1 MQAEE
6 ILTQIRKGTGKQG
19 WAVFPLLRE
28 KLMWAIA
35 GWIFGILIGLFILAV
50 LVPIVVPYNYERGV
64 FSIFLTSLLLGVLA
78 AVVIGS
84 IVLLIADI
92 RRLLS
97 ASEHMIVI
105 TYEDF
110 VKQEGNKII
119 QVPLSHVR
127 HVTPRGRSPLEQDAI
142 KREDEIER
150 SADRGNVFSSLLGRR
165 GSSSLRMRRRRM
177 RAPTSLAF
185 LDARDDTEVIVVN
198 DDAFGDPFVIANTL
212 KEYTASLAIVERSE
226 M

>member
-6 ILTQIRKGTGKQG
+6 ILTQVKTGTGKQG
-19 WAVFPLLRE
+19 WVVFPLLRE

-35 GWIFGILIGLFILAV
+35 GWTFGIFIGLLLLTI
-50 LVPIVVPYNYERGV
+50 LVPVVVPYNYERGIL
-64 FSIFLTSLLLGVLA
+64 SILLTSSLLGVLA

-84 IVLLIADI
+84 AVLLIVDI
-92 RRLLS
+92 RRLLQ
-97 ASEHMIVI
+97 AKEHMIVI

-110 VKQEGNKII
+110 VKQEGSKII

-127 HVTPRGRSPLEQDAI
+127 HVTPRGRSPLEQNAI
-142 KREDEIER
+142 KREDEMER
-150 SADRGNVFSSLLGRR
+150 SVGGENVFSSLFRSK
-165 GSSSLRMRRRRM
+165 GSSVRIRRRRM

-185 LDARDDTEVIVVN
+185 LDARNDTEVIVVS
-198 DDAFGDPFVIANTL
+198 DDTFGDPFAIANTL
-212 KEYTASLAIVERSE
+212 KEYVTSLAIVERSE